1 MLLLFLTII
10 DILLFYFII
19 IYGIFL
25 LPMQLIILMLLKV

>member
-25 LPMQLIILMLLKV
+25 LPMQLIILTLLKV